1 MLRTNQ
7 IGRLDTIEQYLKQI
21 IESEEYKQLKEGDY
35 QPDLNL
41 EDALTAVSYLL
52 DYLSTQTPTETK

>member
-7 IGRLDTIEQYLKQI
+7 IGRLDSIEQYLKQI

>member
-41 EDALTAVSYLL
+41 EDAITAVSYLL
-52 DYLSTQTPTETK
+52 DYLTTQSKETK

>member
-7 IGRLDTIEQYLKQI
+7 IGRLDSIEQYLKQI

-41 EDALTAVSYLL
+41 EDALTAISYLL
-52 DYLSTQTPTETK
+52 DYLSTQSKEK

>member
-7 IGRLDTIEQYLKQI
+7 IGRLDSIEQYLKQI

-52 DYLSTQTPTETK
+52 DYLSTQSKEK

>member
-21 IESEEYKQLKEGDY
+21 IESEEYQQLKEGDY
-35 QPDLNL
+35 QPDLSL
-41 EDALTAVSYLL
+41 EDAITAVSYLL
-52 DYLSTQTPTETK
+52 DYLSTQSKESK

>member
-52 DYLSTQTPTETK
+52 DYLSTQSKEK

>member
-1 MLRTNQ
+1 MLTTS
-7 IGRLDTIEQYLKQI
+7 LDTIEQYLKQI